1 MLPQV
6 WAGAASGVLLGQHVG
21 HTAPVTC
28 LTLDGSL
35 LFSGAQD
42 GSIRMWDVL
51 PPFFVSHSQQQTA
64 RPLSSSTAARS
75 AADAAAG
82 RQRPVAS
89 SSAFAV
95 LKGHSGAVT
104 GLAVAAESGVLVSCG
119 VDGQVL
125 QWDYV
130 MRQVVGRYCLEGQ
143 GLSCLAVGPDAQQ
156 VFLGTSHGQLLTVP
170 GSGHVV
176 CGAASTT
183 DCQAACHSSDGKLPF
198 IE

>member
-1 MLPQV
+1 M
-6 WAGAASGVLLGQHVG
+6 LLGQHVG
-21 HTAPVTC
+21 HTAPVAC
-28 LTLDGSL
+28 LALDGSL

-51 PPFFVSHSQQQTA
+51 PPFFVCHSQQLTA
-64 RPLSSSTAARS
+64 RPRSPTAAAP
-75 AADAAAG
+75 AADGAS

-104 GLAVAAESGVLVSCG
+104 GLAVAADSGVLVSCG

-125 QWDYV
+125 QWDYAT
-130 MRQVVGRYCLEGQ
+130 RQVVGRHCLEGQ

-156 VFLGTSHGQLLTVP
+156 VYVGTSHGQLLTVP

-176 CGAASTT
+176 CAAGGTN
-183 DCQAACHSSDGKLPF
+183 DCHAIGV
-198 IE
+198 

>member
-1 MLPQV
+1 MLRLLSQV
-6 WAGAASGVLLGQHVG
+6 WAGAASGVLLGRHVG

-28 LTLDGSL
+28 LALDGSL

-42 GSIRMWDVL
+42 GSILMWDVL
-51 PPFFVSHSQQQTA
+51 PPFFVCHSQQLTCSQP
-64 RPLSSSTAARS
+64 RSPTAAAP
-75 AADAAAG
+75 AADGASIGG
-82 RQRPVAS
+82 RQLPAAS

-104 GLAVAAESGVLVSCG
+104 GLAVAADSGVLVSCG

-125 QWDYV
+125 QWDYAT
-130 MRQVVGRYCLEGQ
+130 REVVGRYCLEGQ

-156 VFLGTSHGQLLTVP
+156 VYVGTSHGQLLTVP

-176 CGAASTT
+176 CGAGGTT
-183 DCQAACHSSDGKLPF
+183 DCQAIGV
-198 IE
+198 